1 MAFYLVPISPLH
13 SKLNVL
19 INYKFFFHM
28 EALKLLQKI
37 KPNDRGD
44 YVETYPTPYSGG
56 FYEHGQIQLHVYK
69 YFKILITE
77 YVYIILY

>member
-1 MAFYLVPISPLH
+1 
-13 SKLNVL
+13 
-19 INYKFFFHM
+19 M